1 MVYTSHLFKANFLT
15 WQILFYPNGF
25 GAEKGKNIAI
35 FFGLKEGDPKE
46 IYTYTYSIELINTRE
61 NGKNFKT
68 NEFTFDFQNRSHY
81 TGVSNLYLI
90 KNLSTDGFI
99 SKENT
104 IEFRIYLKPKNLKKE
119 VSLYIKQ
126 IAAQESGK
134 SKQVE
139 PIKQN
144 NNNPK

>member
-1 MVYTSHLFKANFLT
+1 M
-15 WQILFYPNGF
+15 
-25 GAEKGKNIAI
+25 
-35 FFGLKEGDPKE
+35 
-46 IYTYTYSIELINTRE
+46 
-61 NGKNFKT
+61 
-68 NEFTFDFQNRSHY
+68 
-81 TGVSNLYLI
+81 SNLYLI

-126 IAAQESGK
+126 IAAQESEK

-139 PIKQN
+139 PIKQK

>member
-1 MVYTSHLFKANFLT
+1 MPRECGFSPVHTLYAR
-15 WQILFYPNGF
+15 NG
-25 GAEKGKNIAI
+25 
-35 FFGLKEGDPKE
+35 
-46 IYTYTYSIELINTRE
+46 
-61 NGKNFKT
+61 
-68 NEFTFDFQNRSHY
+68 SHY

-126 IAAQESGK
+126 IAAQESEK

-144 NNNPK
+144 SNNPK